1 MHIDYKSRDRNSR
14 MVASIF
20 SVATNLSVP
29 VPCDTEE
36 GMCHFVPTN
45 GTFGIAKVQKKYFH
59 KCKKMRNLYDW
70 EKEHKEGKFFG
81 GSRKGSR
88 RG

>member
-20 SVATNLSVP
+20 SVAANLSVP
-29 VPCDTEE
+29 DPCDTEE

-45 GTFGIAKVQKKYFH
+45 GTFGIAKVQKNIFINVK
-59 KCKKMRNLYDW
+59 R
-70 EKEHKEGKFFG
+70 
-81 GSRKGSR
+81 
-88 RG
+88 